1 MATVI
6 MVRALEH
13 AFSCNPGEVFGLT
26 TDEYETEMKR
36 GKPRV
41 EPLVDASPSP
51 SPAEAAPSDP
61 APADDV
67 SANRIAAPRRARAK
81 ATPDVASDA
90 TTPFDDKPAAES
102 PVPNA

>member
-41 EPLVDASPSP
+41 EPAMEASPSP
-51 SPAEAAPSDP
+51 SPSDEAPNDA
-61 APADDV
+61 APADDA
-67 SANRIAAPRRARAK
+67 SANRIAAPRRSRAK
-81 ATPDVASDA
+81 ATPDVASGVV
-90 TTPFDDKPAAES
+90 TPFDDKTAAES